1 MKSELLAPAGSYQGL
16 QAVIRAG
23 ADAVYIG
30 YEKYGARIQAGNS
43 MQDLIELIE
52 FAHIYRVK
60 VYITINTILKKK
72 FSILFFLALCSV
84 LEYASLY
91 FF

>member
-30 YEKYGARIQAGNS
+30 GSLFGARPTQI
-43 MQDLIELIE
+43 
-52 FAHIYRVK
+52 
-60 VYITINTILKKK
+60 ILTGKR
-72 FSILFFLALCSV
+72 
-84 LEYASLY
+84 
-91 FF
+91 